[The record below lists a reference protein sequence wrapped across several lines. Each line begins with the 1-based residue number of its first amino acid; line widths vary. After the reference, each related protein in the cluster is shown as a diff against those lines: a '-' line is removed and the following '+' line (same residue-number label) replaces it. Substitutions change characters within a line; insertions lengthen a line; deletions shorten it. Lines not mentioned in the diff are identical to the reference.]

1 MDAAR
6 RRIARDV
13 ETDDDARHADADA
26 RVTRAHRVADA
37 STTTTRVDAQSV
49 VGIARRHEVK
59 CGMSTLL
66 RCGTVERR
74 PDERALRRRVRR
86 QRSVARGSSRRGV
99 RVVRAEGGSFE
110 CGHFPACAGC
120 ANVTDPTT
128 PEVLER
134 AVEYFANVPSTS
146 RTCGTTHTTFRGA
159 STGWRCKAKLAVR
172 TSPTAALALGLFRR
186 GTHELEPI
194 ETCAVSHPAINDAA
208 RIVRDVCVDVGVEP
222 YDEGDGSGELR
233 YVQIVA
239 YSETRGAWNVSTDVD
254 ASTCVALVW
263 NAPVANGLTDRM
275 RAVCEEIASR
285 SHGRIRGMWVNLQ
298 NAKTN
303 SIFDPVGW
311 THVLGER
318 MTFLE
323 TPQNEQ
329 RVYYLPGSFMQA
341 NTEAYGELLKRLP
354 SHVPKGSRVV
364 EMFAGV
370 GSIGYSLVTNENL
383 DVRSVRF
390 VESSSA
396 VAEAWERTRDEL
408 PEEMRAKVSLRVAKA
423 ERVAEESTT
432 DCDVLVVDPPRKG
445 LDAKLR
451 ALLTSDSLSDDL
463 QTLIYVSCDL
473 NSFMRDADELM
484 DSKKWRLAHHESF
497 VFFPATNHIETFA
510 VFSRR

>member
-1 MDAAR
+1 MSTTTHLRCCIADECPDARAR
-6 RRIARDV
+6 RRW
-13 ETDDDARHADADA
+13 
-26 RVTRAHRVADA
+26 
-37 STTTTRVDAQSV
+37 
-49 VGIARRHEVK
+49 VG
-59 CGMSTLL
+59 
-66 RCGTVERR
+66 
-74 PDERALRRRVRR
+74 RRRR
-86 QRSVARGSSRRGV
+86 VARGSSRRDV
-99 RVVRAEGGSFE
+99 PVVRAKSGSFE

-120 ANVTDPTT
+120 ANVTDPMT

-146 RTCGTTHTTFRGA
+146 RTCGTTHATFRGA
-159 STGWRCKAKLAVR
+159 STGWRCKAKLACR
-172 TSPTAALALGLFRR
+172 SAAPTAALALGLFRR

-208 RIVRDVCVDVGVEP
+208 RIVRDACVDAGVVP
-222 YDEGDGSGELR
+222 YDEVDGSGELR

-263 NAPVANGLTDRM
+263 NAPVAKGLTDRM

-285 SHGRIRGMWVNLQ
+285 SDGRIRGMWVNLQ

-303 SIFDPVGW
+303 SIFDPAGW
-311 THVLGER
+311 AHVLGER

-323 TPQNEQ
+323 TPDNGQK
-329 RVYYLPGSFMQA
+329 VYYLPGSFMQA

-370 GSIGYSLVTNENL
+370 GSIGYSLVTNETL

-451 ALLTSDSLSDDL
+451 TLLTSDDLSDDL

-484 DSKKWRLAHHESF
+484 DSEKWRLAHHESF

-510 VFSRR
+510 VFSRS